1 MDLLKMELLN
11 VPKLPSINPL
21 FVSLILLFTLLI
33 WHKLAKRKHLN
44 LPPSPPKLPIIG
56 NIHQLGKLPHRSLR
70 DLSRNY
76 GSLLLLHLGCNPT
89 LLVSSADMVREI
101 LKDHDAVFSDRPS
114 STATNILFYGCR
126 DIAFAPYGEYW
137 RQQKK
142 LSVVE
147 LLSHRRVHSFQFV
160 RDEEVEL
167 LINKIRR
174 ACLKGDSINLSE
186 MLMLVSSNIV
196 SRCVISRRSE
206 EEEEDGCC
214 KFGQLAKSTVV
225 LLTSFCVGDL
235 FPYLRWVDVLTGY
248 IPRLKALFGELDS
261 FFDQIIKEHTTLK
274 TDDEVSNKDFISIIM
289 QLQKDG
295 MLEIDLTN
303 IKAILLDTFV
313 AGTDTTGA
321 TTEWMMAE
329 LLQRPNVM
337 KKVQEEVRNVVGNK
351 YKVDMEDI
359 NKMKYLKCVLK
370 ETLRLHP
377 TVPLLVPRQTSV
389 SVELG
394 GYHIPSNIT
403 ILINAWAIQRDP
415 KWWENPEEFIPER
428 FENSSID
435 FKGQDVQFIP
445 FGFGRRSCPG
455 IPFAVSVIEYV
466 MANLLYWFDWKLP
479 VGEIAENLDMA
490 ELYGQTINRKNPLH
504 VVPMSHFTF

>member
-1 MDLLKMELLN
+1 MQLAAICMDLLKMDLLN
-11 VPKLPSINPL
+11 VPKLPSNPL

-33 WHKLAKRKHLN
+33 WLKLAKRKHLN

-76 GSLLLLHLGCNPT
+76 GSLLLLHLGCNLT

-101 LKDHDAVFSDRPS
+101 LKDHDVVFSDRPS

-126 DIAFAPYGEYW
+126 DIGFAPYGEYW
-137 RQQKK
+137 RQLKK

-160 RDEEVEL
+160 RDEEVGL

-186 MLMLVSSNIV
+186 MLML
-196 SRCVISRRSE
+196 
-206 EEEEDGCC
+206 
-214 KFGQLAKSTVV
+214 
-225 LLTSFCVGDL
+225 
-235 FPYLRWVDVLTGY
+235 
-248 IPRLKALFGELDS
+248 
-261 FFDQIIKEHTTLK
+261 IIKEHTTLK
-274 TDDEVSNKDFISIIM
+274 TDDQVSNKDFISTIM

-303 IKAILLDTFV
+303 IKAILL
-313 AGTDTTGA
+313 
-321 TTEWMMAE
+321 
-329 LLQRPNVM
+329 
-337 KKVQEEVRNVVGNK
+337 VQEEVRNVVGNK
-351 YKVDMEDI
+351 CKVDMEDI

-377 TVPLLVPRQTSV
+377 TVPLLIPRQTSA

-435 FKGQDVQFIP
+435 FNGQDVQFIP
-445 FGFGRRSCPG
+445 FGFGRRNCPG
-455 IPFAVSVIEYV
+455 MPFAVTVIEYV
-466 MANLLYWFDWKLP
+466 MANLLYWLTTFCCARDLE
-479 VGEIAENLDMA
+479 G
-490 ELYGQTINRKNPLH
+490 
-504 VVPMSHFTF
+504 VVPICVLAGPQGILSGRIITGFGLGCAGHRVCLYRTAFGVRSR

>member
-1 MDLLKMELLN
+1 MELLN

-33 WHKLAKRKHLN
+33 WLKLAKRKHLN

-206 EEEEDGCC
+206 EEEEEDGCC

-274 TDDEVSNKDFISIIM
+274 TDDQVYNNDFISIIM
-289 QLQKDG
+289 QLQKDCK
-295 MLEIDLTN
+295 LEIDLTN
-303 IKAILLDTFV
+303 IKAILL
-313 AGTDTTGA
+313 
-321 TTEWMMAE
+321 
-329 LLQRPNVM
+329 
-337 KKVQEEVRNVVGNK
+337 
-351 YKVDMEDI
+351 
-359 NKMKYLKCVLK
+359 
-370 ETLRLHP
+370 
-377 TVPLLVPRQTSV
+377 
-389 SVELG
+389 
-394 GYHIPSNIT
+394 
-403 ILINAWAIQRDP
+403 
-415 KWWENPEEFIPER
+415 
-428 FENSSID
+428 
-435 FKGQDVQFIP
+435 
-445 FGFGRRSCPG
+445 
-455 IPFAVSVIEYV
+455 
-466 MANLLYWFDWKLP
+466 
-479 VGEIAENLDMA
+479 
-490 ELYGQTINRKNPLH
+490 
-504 VVPMSHFTF
+504 

>member
-1 MDLLKMELLN
+1 MDLLKIELLH
-11 VPKLPSINPL
+11 VPKLPTSPL
-21 FVSLILLFTLLI
+21 FLSLDLLFTLLI
-33 WHKLAKRKHLN
+33 WLKLAKGKHLN

-76 GSLLLLHLGCNPT
+76 GSLLLLQLGCNPT

-101 LKDHDAVFSDRPS
+101 LKDHDVVFSDRPS

-126 DIAFAPYGEYW
+126 DMAFASYGEYW

-174 ACLKGDSINLSE
+174 ACLKGESINLSE

-196 SRCVISRRSE
+196 SRCVISRRIE

-274 TDDEVSNKDFISIIM
+274 TDDQVSNKDFISIIM
-289 QLQKDG
+289 QLQNDG

-303 IKAILLDTFV
+303 IKAILLV
-313 AGTDTTGA
+313 I
-321 TTEWMMAE
+321 
-329 LLQRPNVM
+329 Q
-337 KKVQEEVRNVVGNK
+337 
-351 YKVDMEDI
+351 
-359 NKMKYLKCVLK
+359 
-370 ETLRLHP
+370 H
-377 TVPLLVPRQTSV
+377 PLLPRTCSSQ
-389 SVELG
+389 G
-394 GYHIPSNIT
+394 RIP
-403 ILINAWAIQRDP
+403 L
-415 KWWENPEEFIPER
+415 ER
-428 FENSSID
+428 RQN
-435 FKGQDVQFIP
+435 G
-445 FGFGRRSCPG
+445 
-455 IPFAVSVIEYV
+455 
-466 MANLLYWFDWKLP
+466 
-479 VGEIAENLDMA
+479 
-490 ELYGQTINRKNPLH
+490 
-504 VVPMSHFTF
+504 

>member
-160 RDEEVEL
+160 RDEVEL

-337 KKVQEEVRNVVGNK
+337 KKVQEEVRNVVGN
-351 YKVDMEDI
+351 I
-359 NKMKYLKCVLK
+359 
-370 ETLRLHP
+370 
-377 TVPLLVPRQTSV
+377 
-389 SVELG
+389 
-394 GYHIPSNIT
+394 
-403 ILINAWAIQRDP
+403 
-415 KWWENPEEFIPER
+415 
-428 FENSSID
+428 
-435 FKGQDVQFIP
+435 
-445 FGFGRRSCPG
+445 
-455 IPFAVSVIEYV
+455 
-466 MANLLYWFDWKLP
+466 
-479 VGEIAENLDMA
+479 
-490 ELYGQTINRKNPLH
+490 
-504 VVPMSHFTF
+504 